1 MKKQLRYL
9 SAALM
14 FAGAMQTGFAMED
27 EKPTWKVF
35 QETRSKV
42 EKALPGIKEAVG
54 KLRVGQQQKVAEF
67 NSRLFQATGVSAD
80 ELQLY
85 SQIDSEEAFNRMLGS
100 KSHDDSSSILDK
112 SPLLNL
118 GKKNLLSVDDAG
130 EKLAQAILRIQEL
143 EKENQKLLSV
153 KPVVSGG
160 VKQEDVDSVLKQ
172 IQKLNVDLAEA
183 ERQRDE
189 YYDENEENKL
199 IIAKLGSTHVE
210 LAEHEKATKKVEDL
224 EKELVV
230 AKGIVD
236 NLGSTHVELAEHKKA
251 TKKVEDLEKELVVAK
266 GIVDNLGPTH
276 VELAEHEKATKKVED
291 LEKELVVAKG
301 IVDNLGSTHVEL
313 EEHKKATKKVED
325 LEKELVVAKGIV
337 DNLGSTHVELEEH
350 KKLLKLASIS
360 PEKALENEHK
370 GKLSE
375 IEGQLLAATQEKDAA
390 DKVKSRD
397 PVNQSGPEMS
407 IRSKINNV
415 KVSEDLCDTLGVGK
429 AATTYPSGKNKGQL
443 NDKANLETNIG
454 ACAKKM
460 AELGISSLD
469 DLKAYDTE
477 KEDLLKRQ
485 KKAATDVKALTELV
499 RLHKLT
505 PVQVAQE
512 AEDAGRKSDTGDIAK
527 DLQANIEVLVQIAL
541 SK

>member
-199 IIAKLGSTHVE
+199 IIAKLGS
-210 LAEHEKATKKVEDL
+210 
-224 EKELVV
+224 
-230 AKGIVD
+230 
-236 NLGSTHVELAEHKKA
+236 
-251 TKKVEDLEKELVVAK
+251 
-266 GIVDNLGPTH
+266 TH